1 MPMASLILLIQVT
14 RRVPRGEDRSVAT
27 RTVQL
32 ARTKYDIVHPGCL
45 FSLIN
50 RCPGVMRQYL
60 LNSLVDTASYP
71 ITVIAGRD
79 DVHEIPLQKWREPSS
94 FAVELPRGL
103 Q

>member
-27 RTVQL
+27 WAVQL
-32 ARTKYDIVHPGCL
+32 AHTKYDIVHPGCL
-45 FSLIN
+45 FSPIN
-50 RCPGVMRQYL
+50 RCLGVMRQYL
-60 LNSLVDTASYP
+60 LNSSVDTASYP
-71 ITVIAGRD
+71 LTVIAGRD
-79 DVHEIPLQKWREPSS
+79 ELDEIPLRKWREPST